1 MDNQDQ
7 LDDDD
12 DFVRAMEEGI
22 AEADRGEFISNE
34 EVLRWLQ
41 DREAKAAS
49 NELASA
55 ALSRRCRDSAG
66 RSGNL

>member
-34 EVLRWLQ
+34 EVLR
-41 DREAKAAS
+41 
-49 NELASA
+49 
-55 ALSRRCRDSAG
+55 
-66 RSGNL
+66 